1 MQKVITTLV
10 TLCCL
15 LSFSSSSFA
24 NEQSVPDITESSEV
38 LDGFIPL
45 YWQSKTGRVFADIAA
60 VTEPFIY
67 YTGLARGVGSNDLGL
82 DRGRLGDTQLVHFE
96 RIGSK
101 VLLKAKNTRYV
112 ARSDNAAER
121 LAVSEAFAASV
132 LWGFA
137 VAAEGDGKVLID
149 LTDFAL
155 RDHLGLGNLLKRRDE
170 GSYSLDQSRSAIYRP
185 RTKSFPDNTELE
197 AILTLTGTPSGNIVG
212 TVTPDAQAITVH
224 GHQSFVRLPDDGY
237 EPLPFDP
244 RAGYIDSGEASLVYD
259 YSSPISAPIKTA
271 FARRHRL
278 EKVDPNAES
287 SPAKEPIIYWVDS
300 GVPEPI
306 KSALIEG
313 ASWWNQAFEAAGY
326 EDAFQV
332 RVLPEGADP
341 MDIRYNVIQ
350 WVHRSTRGW
359 SYGASIRDP
368 RTQEILKGHVTLG
381 SLRVRQDYL
390 IAEGLLS
397 PYDSDG
403 SPEAE
408 LSEFA
413 LSRIR
418 QLSAHEV
425 GHTIGLAHNF
435 AASADDRASVMD
447 YPHPLVTLSDDGQAV
462 LDDAYDDGI
471 GEWDKRA
478 VIWGYQDFPE
488 DVDRAA
494 AREQIMSK
502 TIASGLRYVA
512 DEHARISGRS
522 GAGPAHPVA
531 SLWDNGDDPVAE
543 LTRVMTLRSTVLE
556 NFSESAIP
564 LGAPMAKIEDVL
576 VPTYLMHRY
585 QVEAAAT
592 VLGGQLFSYALRGDG
607 QPITA
612 SVGAE
617 DQRAALAAM
626 LATLDPVALDI
637 PERISSMIPPR
648 PPQSGVSR
656 ELFPRHTGY
665 VFDPIAAAATAAEVT
680 LAQLLD
686 AKRAARLNNQ
696 YARDNKLPS
705 FSNVLA
711 ILIDDGWPRR
721 SEDRFAVI
729 ERQTQALIV
738 DRLIHLM
745 GMPTAAT
752 QVRAD
757 AMDALVKISDR
768 ASNSRQRSTA
778 GKAHMRFLAA
788 RIEVALAN
796 AEAFEFLSTKVP
808 PGSPI

>member
-1 MQKVITTLV
+1 MQKVITTLL

-15 LSFSSSSFA
+15 LSFSPSSLS
-24 NEQSVPDITESSEV
+24 NEQSVADITESSEV

-45 YWQSKTGRVFADIAA
+45 YWQSNTGRVFADIAS

-101 VLLKAKNTRYV
+101 VLLKAENTRYV

-121 LAVSEAFAASV
+121 LAVREAFAQSV
-132 LWGFA
+132 LWGFV

-149 LTDFAL
+149 FTDFAL
-155 RDHLGLGNLLKRRDE
+155 RDHLGLGNLLKRRGE

-212 TVTPDAQAITVH
+212 TVTPDARAITVH

-278 EKVDPNAES
+278 EKVDPSAES

-447 YPHPLVTLSDDGQAV
+447 YPHPLVTLSDDGLAV
-462 LDDAYDDGI
+462 LDDAYDEGI
-471 GEWDKRA
+471 GAWDKRA
-478 VIWGYQDFPE
+478 IIWGYQDFPE

-494 AREQIMSK
+494 AREQIMSE

-543 LTRVMTLRSTVLE
+543 LTRVMTLRSAVLE

-564 LGAPMAKIEDVL
+564 VGAPMAKIEDVL

-592 VLGGQLFSYALRGDG
+592 VLGGQVFSYALRGDG

-626 LATLDPVALDI
+626 LATLDPAALDI
-637 PERISSMIPPR
+637 PDRISNMIPPR

-738 DRLIHLM
+738 DRLIGLM
-745 GMPTAAT
+745 GMPAAAT

-757 AMDALVKISDR
+757 AMDALVKIGDR
-768 ASNSRQRSTA
+768 ASNSRQRSAA

-788 RIEVALAN
+788 RIEAALAN
-796 AEAFEFLSTKVP
+796 AEAFESQSTKVP

>member
-15 LSFSSSSFA
+15 LSFSPSSLS
-24 NEQSVPDITESSEV
+24 NEQSVADITESSEV
-38 LDGFIPL
+38 LEGFIPL
-45 YWQSKTGRVFADIAA
+45 FWQSQTGRIFADIAS

-82 DRGRLGDTQLVHFE
+82 DRGRLGDTQLVYFD

-101 VLLKAKNTRYV
+101 VLLKAENTRYI

-121 LAVSEAFAASV
+121 LAVTEAFAQSV

-197 AILTLTGTPSGNIVG
+197 AILTLTGTPSGNIIG

-224 GHQSFVRLPDDGY
+224 GHQSFVRLPDEGY

-259 YSSPISAPIKTA
+259 YSSPISASIKTA

-397 PYDSDG
+397 PYDSGG
-403 SPEAE
+403 SPDAE
-408 LSEFA
+408 LAEFA

-478 VIWGYQDFPE
+478 IIWGYQDFPA

-494 AREQIMSK
+494 AREQIMGE

-522 GAGPAHPVA
+522 GAGPAHPFA

-543 LTRVMTLRSTVLE
+543 LTRVMTLRNAVLE

-592 VLGGQLFSYALRGDG
+592 VLGGQVFSYALRGDG

-626 LATLDPVALDI
+626 LATLDPIALDI
-637 PERISSMIPPR
+637 PDRISSMIPPR

-705 FSNVLA
+705 FSNLLA

-738 DRLIHLM
+738 DRLILLM
-745 GMPTAAT
+745 RMSAAAT

-757 AMDALVKISDR
+757 AMDALVKIGDR
-768 ASNSRQRSTA
+768 ASNSRQRSAA

-788 RIEVALAN
+788 RIEAALAN
-796 AEAFEFLSTKVP
+796 AEAFESLSVKVP